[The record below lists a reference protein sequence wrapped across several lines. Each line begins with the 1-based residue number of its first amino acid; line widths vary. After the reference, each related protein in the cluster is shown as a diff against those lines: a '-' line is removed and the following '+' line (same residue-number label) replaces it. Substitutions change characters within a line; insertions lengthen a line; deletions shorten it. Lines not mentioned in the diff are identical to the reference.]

1 MEFFAYK
8 LGCKPGRILF
18 DSEEKKTES
27 EVSSLYRVVPTKKCE
42 RLKPRA
48 GMLCRLRSLN
58 HHMCEL
64 ARRGAQLLQALLR

>member
-8 LGCKPGRILF
+8 LDANLEGFCLTA
-18 DSEEKKTES
+18 KKKKKES
-27 EVSSLYRVVPTKKCE
+27 EVSSLYRVVPTRKCE

-48 GMLCRLRSLN
+48 GMLCRLTSLN